1 MNSDKSIEIT
11 ISNSMIVN
19 PVKAHPKSQRK
30 TSLINSSQL
39 RPKDFTTYAKILIMR
54 RNISPT

>member
-11 ISNSMIVN
+11 ISNSMIAN
-19 PVKAHPKSQRK
+19 LVKTHPKSQQK
-30 TSLINSSQL
+30 TSLINSYQL
-39 RPKDFTTYAKILIMR
+39 KPKDFTIYARIPIMR